1 MWPKP
6 ERASAPGR
14 WLIQKSA
21 LCAQSVCH
29 VFSNQ
34 RADYHRW
41 RPNFIFNQSQRRCW
55 GADPRHL
62 PAQTE
67 SFAARG
73 RPLRPAGLCRPLQER
88 FRDRHRPAFVLPRTS
103 SPDVIDGYSIPPWAQ
118 PPPLG
123 TRLALPA
130 MPLRSSPH
138 ASTVSKHPH
147 VPPPAP
153 CAAPPLASAPP
164 SSSPVTG
171 RLLFCVLFCVFFT

>member
-21 LCAQSVCH
+21 RCAHSVCH

-88 FRDRHRPAFVLPRTS
+88 FRDRHRPAFVLPRTA
-103 SPDVIDGYSIPPWAQ
+103 SPDVIDGYSIPRWAQ